1 MVSISARARA
11 RKADEEDRRGP
22 LVSAGDAF
30 PAGHPL
36 TREVGAVAAQSL
48 HVALGICTL
57 RLGKLRLPRI
67 GATESGEGRVRI
79 AQAIIGLTKLELGVR
94 RDRRAGP
101 AGQEL
106 LQPRPRFLEPS
117 RAVVEDGRNQVAD
130 GVAGAL
136 SQHAPGHLPRLV
148 ERVHGLERDGQRGR
162 PIERVRAERDGSAQQ
177 VDRFLRPAL
186 EPQHPAQVVERAKM
200 VGIERQG
207 PVICVLGR
215 LVPPVR
221 VKRDGP
227 VEVGPNAGGIQLGG
241 AAKCRFGLPGR
252 ARGHEGVAEVVV
264 IGGLVRLGRDRL
276 LDEIDRRGSVAALQL
291 YDAQKMERVGVL
303 GLFGKDAPIDRLGR
317 RRLAGTVQLARLI
330 EALLAQLLLVH
341 GQGPYRTPDG
351 PQACQTSWRNPSL
364 PDLRSAPAAWPT
376 ADRRRLDRGANRRHR
391 PGARH

>member
-1 MVSISARARA
+1 MGRAVERVEVGHRVVGLELAHETAEYGIARIPQRHDDRSIREQARGQAQLDDVERQLVDQPPRRRRTDGTLGVIPEPAPRLVRFGRPHRPDAGGIGGAAVPLEQPAPDLAERAPLARGRKSRMGPQHGFHQRRARA

-215 LVPPVR
+215 LVP
-221 VKRDGP
+221 
-227 VEVGPNAGGIQLGG
+227 
-241 AAKCRFGLPGR
+241 
-252 ARGHEGVAEVVV
+252 ARPRE
-264 IGGLVRLGRDRL
+264 
-276 LDEIDRRGSVAALQL
+276 
-291 YDAQKMERVGVL
+291 
-303 GLFGKDAPIDRLGR
+303 
-317 RRLAGTVQLARLI
+317 AR
-330 EALLAQLLLVH
+330 
-341 GQGPYRTPDG
+341 
-351 PQACQTSWRNPSL
+351 
-364 PDLRSAPAAWPT
+364 
-376 ADRRRLDRGANRRHR
+376 R
-391 PGARH
+391 PG